1 MSDEQNNGTPAEP
14 VGEEDNH
21 PGRRGVERVFET
33 EDAFLAAQGQ
43 FHHANRGFV
52 VSKGTKQFWVYA
64 MSRDHAIGLVARRL
78 KLLDCATYERARAV
92 RNMPENEVLAIFNA
106 LPPDLQQKVRRH
118 LARNSKK
125 S

>member
-1 MSDEQNNGTPAEP
+1 MSDEQNNGTSLPAE
-14 VGEEDNH
+14 EEESQT
-21 PGRRGVERVFET
+21 GRRGVERVFET
-33 EDAFLAAQGQ
+33 EDAFLAAQAQ

-52 VSKGTKQFWVYA
+52 VSKGTRQFWVYA

-92 RNMPENEVLAIFNA
+92 RNMPENEVLAIFNS
-106 LPPDLQQKVRRH
+106 LPPELQQKVRKH
-118 LARNSKK
+118 LAKNSKK